1 MRDIIA
7 LLRSLVL
14 PAGAI
19 SGQRIVLDGDLG
31 TIEFFDG
38 NNVRRLR
45 IGQFF
50 DGIEFFSGQASETN
64 PGDVYSRAIGL
75 PVSASRQAQLVLDS
89 PQITNARSTIDLR
102 SASFDNTIA
111 ALINMVSVDA
121 QFNSVSF
128 VRRAPVAPAKIT
140 ANQTLI
146 TAEADITGLTLTWT
160 ADAAHRYKLTVAGR
174 GALLT
179 TAAIAGRCRVSIT
192 DASNNHVGGDCDI
205 FIPVGIANSVIG
217 PVYDVAYLTG
227 LSGAQTYKVRGAK
240 IAGDA
245 GATMTFAGAPGAG
258 TGGATFAV
266 EDLGIV

>member
-1 MRDIIA
+1 MEGHAGLCEGCDGAIRLALHAQEERRIYHADHRVRWCRSGRSARRAVSCRCHDGRVDGSHTRDTVRGQRLLRRDVIMRDIIA

-179 TAAIAGRCRVSIT
+179 TAAI
-192 DASNNHVGGDCDI
+192 
-205 FIPVGIANSVIG
+205 
-217 PVYDVAYLTG
+217 
-227 LSGAQTYKVRGAK
+227 
-240 IAGDA
+240 
-245 GATMTFAGAPGAG
+245 
-258 TGGATFAV
+258 
-266 EDLGIV
+266 